1 MKKALSLHSHTH
13 NSNMKKALTSTK
25 ITRPLWMSYKDYMPW
40 PNEHCTVGT
49 TYDAMMDR
57 ENKPDRAF
65 VSRHVSNDDD
75 SNA

>member
-1 MKKALSLHSHTH
+1 
-13 NSNMKKALTSTK
+13 MKKALTSTK

-57 ENKPDRAF
+57 ENKPDRVF
-65 VSRHVSNDDD
+65 VSKHVSTDDD